1 MGVIVNVQAKAKR
14 QKPLSDSTSDCKVL
28 LARNLQQV
36 LQINPYGTINATYA
50 ISEIYEISEIS
61 TWDEG

>member
-14 QKPLSDSTSDCKVL
+14 QKPLSDPTSDCKVL

-36 LQINPYGTINATYA
+36 LQINP
-50 ISEIYEISEIS
+50 
-61 TWDEG
+61 